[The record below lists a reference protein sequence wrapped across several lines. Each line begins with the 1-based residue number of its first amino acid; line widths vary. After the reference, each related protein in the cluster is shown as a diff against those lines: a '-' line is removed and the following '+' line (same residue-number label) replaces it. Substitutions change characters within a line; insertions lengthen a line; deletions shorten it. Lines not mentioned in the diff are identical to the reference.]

1 MVVGDCPDSG
11 QRMALGCAWMIST
24 GHFSA
29 RYVSTASLTSHA
41 RETFL
46 SRAIRSSVPYMFGE
60 KRIVTRTMAL
70 LGAVFFAATRFAF
83 GDFRLAGTV
92 CHHTVQ

>member
-1 MVVGDCPDSG
+1 
-11 QRMALGCAWMIST
+11 MISN

-29 RYVSTASLTSHA
+29 RYVSTASLTTHA

-46 SRAIRSSVPYMFGE
+46 SRALRSRVPCMSGE

-83 GDFRLAGTV
+83 WGFRLAGTV
-92 CHHTVQ
+92 CHHAVH